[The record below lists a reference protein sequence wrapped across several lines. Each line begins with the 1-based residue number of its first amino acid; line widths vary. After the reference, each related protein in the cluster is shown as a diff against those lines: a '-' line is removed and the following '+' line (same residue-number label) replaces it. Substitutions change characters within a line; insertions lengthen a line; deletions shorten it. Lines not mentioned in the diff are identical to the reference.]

1 MSTERKVVR
10 KFQLDYDVNDDIEQ
24 GRRRLFSVRWWLFSG
39 HEMTPFSNKITY
51 EKGRKVLQAII
62 FSSLGRHRE
71 LDIRLKITTSYFYE
85 LFSTFSFFFLLLFSF
100 LIFLFS
106 IFFLFIDIPL
116 HFFSL
121 SCKYRVIIILYITYR
136 IRIHE

>member
-1 MSTERKVVR
+1 MSVCTEEGQNNRRSKKEKEKREKMSTERKVVR

-71 LDIRLKITTSYFYE
+71 LDI
-85 LFSTFSFFFLLLFSF
+85 
-100 LIFLFS
+100 
-106 IFFLFIDIPL
+106 
-116 HFFSL
+116 
-121 SCKYRVIIILYITYR
+121 
-136 IRIHE
+136 